1 MLIKGVL
8 YKKSWKN
15 MVNNIATVFK
25 ENYHYSFNVPLNRF
39 WTSVCYYFIFLVF
52 LMTAILQQVGIQIKI
67 QTRLDFSINGS
78 IPPIDLLLIFA
89 KSIWKIKLNE
99 LDVLSISNLNYE
111 DYTGSK
117 SQVQTRQKIKFIQLK

>member
-1 MLIKGVL
+1 
-8 YKKSWKN
+8 

-78 IPPIDLLLIFA
+78 IPPIDLLLIFE
-89 KSIWKIKLNE
+89 IKLE
-99 LDVLSISNLNYE
+99 I
-111 DYTGSK
+111 
-117 SQVQTRQKIKFIQLK
+117 